1 MHIKLVIYGSL
12 DILTGGF
19 IYDRYLA
26 EALRRRGHR
35 VEVAGLPRRPYPLS
49 LADNFSPKLQARL
62 SAGRWDLLLQD
73 ALCHPSLWRLNRCLR
88 TRSRPP
94 IVGIVHQ
101 VLCRQPRSPIVNRV
115 FRWVESRYLR
125 TVDGLL
131 FTSRATCR
139 LAEPLIGAVRPHQVA
154 APGGD
159 RLGRIPSAALI
170 DQRSRSAGP
179 LEVLFVGNLSP
190 VKGLH
195 RLLESLARLPRHI
208 WRLTV
213 AGSLTADRAYSRRI
227 RSALATLNL
236 TQPVRCLGLLEGTAL
251 CELFVR
257 SHVFAMPF
265 AHEGFGIAALEAM
278 AFGLPVIGSASGG
291 AGEFVRHQ
299 HNGFLVAPSDRQA
312 VGRHLELLHHDRKRL
327 AAMGR
332 AALDTF
338 LARPTWDE
346 SMELAC
352 RFLENAVSGWMHPAA
367 GGNSIPGWLSPRR
380 SFF

>member
-1 MHIKLVIYGSL
+1 MNVALVIYGSL

-19 IYDRYLA
+19 IYDRYLV

-35 VEVAGLPRRPYPLS
+35 VEVVGLPQRHYALS
-49 LADNFSPKLQARL
+49 LADNFSRRLPARL
-62 SAGRWDLLLQD
+62 LADGWDLLLQD
-73 ALCHPSLWRLNRCLR
+73 ELCHPSLLRLNRRLR
-88 TRSRPP
+88 VRGRRP

-101 VLCRQPRSPIVNRV
+101 VLCRQPRSRIANRA
-115 FRWVESRYLR
+115 FRWAESRYLR
-125 TVDGLL
+125 SVDGLL
-131 FTSRATCR
+131 FTSHATCR
-139 LAEPLIGAVRPHQVA
+139 LAEPLIGAARPRQVA

-159 RLGRIPSAALI
+159 RLGRIPSVELI
-170 DQRSRSAGP
+170 DERSRSAGP
-179 LEVLFVGNLSP
+179 LEILFVGNLSP

-195 RLLESLARLPRHI
+195 RLLESLAGLPRHI

-213 AGSLTADRAYSRRI
+213 AGSLTTDRAYGRRI
-227 RSALATLNL
+227 RAALGALNL
-236 TQPVRCLGLLEGTAL
+236 IRQVHCRGLVEGARL
-251 CELFVR
+251 RELFAR

-278 AFGLPVIGSASGG
+278 AFGLPVIGSTAGG

-299 HNGFLVAPSDRQA
+299 VNGFLVAPGDRQA
-312 VGRHLELLHHDRKRL
+312 VGRHLELLYHDRNRL

-346 SMELAC
+346 SMECAC
-352 RFLENAVSGWMHPAA
+352 RFLEDGMGAWMPPSVS
-367 GGNSIPGWLSPRR
+367 
-380 SFF
+380 

>member
-1 MHIKLVIYGSL
+1 MHLALVIYGSL

-19 IYDRYLA
+19 IYDRYLV

-35 VEVAGLPRRPYPLS
+35 VEVVGLPRGRYALS
-49 LADNFSPKLQARL
+49 LADNFCRKLQARL
-62 SAGRWDLLLQD
+62 LSGGWDLLLQD
-73 ALCHPSLWRLNRCLR
+73 ELCHPSLLRLNQRLR
-88 TRSRPP
+88 VRGRTP

-101 VLCRQPRSPIVNRV
+101 VLCRQPRSRILNRA
-115 FRWVESRYLR
+115 FRWAESRYLR

-131 FTSRATCR
+131 FTSHATCR
-139 LAEPLIGAVRPHQVA
+139 LAEPLIGAARPRQVA

-159 RLGRIPSAALI
+159 RLGRIPSAELI
-170 DQRSRSAGP
+170 DERSRSAGP
-179 LEVLFVGNLSP
+179 LEILFVGHLSP

-195 RLLESLARLPRHI
+195 GLLESLGGLPRHI

-213 AGSLTADRAYSRRI
+213 AGSLTADRAYARRI
-227 RSALATLNL
+227 RAALAALDL
-236 TQPVRCLGLLEGTAL
+236 MRQVHCLGLVEGAGL
-251 CELFVR
+251 RELLAR

-278 AFGLPVIGSASGG
+278 AFGVPVIGSTVGG

-299 HNGFLVAPSDRQA
+299 VNGFLVAPGDRQA
-312 VGRHLELLHHDRKRL
+312 VGRHLELLYQDRNRL

-338 LARPTWDE
+338 LARPTWE
-346 SMELAC
+346 QSMECAC
-352 RFLENAVSGWMHPAA
+352 RFLENGMSAWMQPTVS
-367 GGNSIPGWLSPRR
+367 
-380 SFF
+380 